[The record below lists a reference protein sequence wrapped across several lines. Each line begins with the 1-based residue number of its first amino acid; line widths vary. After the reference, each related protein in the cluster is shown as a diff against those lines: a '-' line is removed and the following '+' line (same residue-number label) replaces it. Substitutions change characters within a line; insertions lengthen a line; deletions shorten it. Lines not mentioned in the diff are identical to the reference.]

1 MEQKK
6 KLPAGWEYAAKVLEF
21 LDAPEE
27 LLKSGDSEA
36 WRDFLRNKIYRFRKV
51 KTNA

>member
-36 WRDFLRNKIYRFRKV
+36 WRDFLRKKV
-51 KTNA
+51 YLVRVVEPDA